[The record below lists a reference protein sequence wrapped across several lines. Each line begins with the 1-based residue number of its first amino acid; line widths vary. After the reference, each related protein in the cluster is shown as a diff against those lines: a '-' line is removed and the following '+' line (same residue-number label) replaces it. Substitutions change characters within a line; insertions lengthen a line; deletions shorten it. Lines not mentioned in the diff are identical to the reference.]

1 MIGDYSIIDWVSL
14 IGIFVT
20 IALLVGIVI
29 KQARNNS
36 SLKVEVESLLKEQEI
51 ELHRLSKECASIKK
65 DTKYIYDRMV
75 QEKLLREILYQNTP
89 KAREILDKMDL
100 MKEVVLQNSTLTQE
114 VTRLEV
120 ENSSLSSSNSELD
133 SQLCELSLLFRKIHG
148 RLDSLESYCN
158 TEETQALLKSVR
170 SKLFSVSDNFRKSDI
185 IKESERRR
193 NHD

>member
-1 MIGDYSIIDWVSL
+1 MIDEVSIIDWITL

-20 IALLVGIVI
+20 IALLVGIAI
-29 KQARNNS
+29 KSARDNIG
-36 SLKVEVESLLKEQEI
+36 LKFEVELLLKEREV
-51 ELHRLSKECASIKK
+51 ELNRLFKECVSIKK

-75 QEKLLREILYQNTP
+75 QEKLLREILYSNTP
-89 KAREILDKMDL
+89 KAGEILDKMDL

-120 ENSSLSSSNSELD
+120 ENSSLSSRNFNLER
-133 SQLCELSLLFRKIHG
+133 QLEAYLLLRKIHG

-170 SKLFSVSDNFRKSDI
+170 SKL
-185 IKESERRR
+185 SELT
-193 NHD
+193 N

>member
-1 MIGDYSIIDWVSL
+1 MIDKVSIIDWVTL

-20 IALLVGIVI
+20 IALLVGITI
-29 KQARNNS
+29 KSARDNIG
-36 SLKVEVESLLKEQEI
+36 LKVEVELLLKEQEI
-51 ELHRLSKECASIKK
+51 ELHRLSKESASIKK

-100 MKEVVLQNSTLTQE
+100 MKEVLLQNSTLTQE

-133 SQLCELSLLFRKIHG
+133 GQLCKLSLLLRKIHG

-170 SKLFSVSDNFRKSDI
+170 SKL
-185 IKESERRR
+185 SEL
-193 NHD
+193 NN